1 MTHKPGDRMIGFG
14 KPMTSEVPLGWI
26 TLHNFVQETKNLE
39 LWLVE
44 YADQPE
50 QFYEL
55 WIKKNNTNSNINH

>member
-1 MTHKPGDRMIGFG
+1 MTHKPGDRMMGYG
-14 KPMTSEVPLGWI
+14 KPKTSENPLGWI
-26 TLHNFVQETKNLE
+26 TLRTFVQETENLE

-55 WIKKNNTNSNINH
+55 WIKKDNGTNKG